1 MLQTDLEFFFD
12 ALDRLLHRW
21 ARGHVVAVRVNSYL
35 IESIGF
41 FARQRV
47 KFVNNLKLFAKERQP
62 PCPIIQVGR
71 PNLKAIATHTET
83 SPLECRI
90 IAPILLRDEIRHHLT
105 LVIHFA
111 REQILRHG
119 RIGFDRTDT
128 VDTRNRRHDDHI
140 VPLQQCPRRRVAHTV
155 DLFVNLALFFD
166 VGVRPRHI
174 GFGLVVVV
182 VGHEIFD
189 GVVGEEPFELPI
201 KLRRERLV
209 RSEDNRRALRF
220 LDHLGHGECL
230 TRTRRPQQ
238 HLIAFALQ
246 NTRR

>member
-1 MLQTDLEFFFD
+1 M
-12 ALDRLLHRW
+12 
-21 ARGHVVAVRVNSYL
+21 
-35 IESIGF
+35 
-41 FARQRV
+41 
-47 KFVNNLKLFAKERQP
+47 
-62 PCPIIQVGR
+62 
-71 PNLKAIATHTET
+71 
-83 SPLECRI
+83 
-90 IAPILLRDEIRHHLT
+90 
-105 LVIHFA
+105 
-111 REQILRHG
+111 
-119 RIGFDRTDT
+119 
-128 VDTRNRRHDDHI
+128 
-140 VPLQQCPRRRVAHTV
+140 AHTV

-201 KLRRERLV
+201 KLRCECLV
-209 RSEDNRRALRF
+209 RGEDNGGALCF

-230 TRTRRPQQ
+230 TRARCPQQ